1 MCYLINFAYYL
12 ISTFMLKE
20 TEAFLKA
27 NVNILSDEE
36 MGKRLGFTSGTIRH
50 YRSRFKIKK
59 IRTPTPFNPDK
70 DLVVKCLTMFAN
82 GSTVADIC
90 RACEINMWLANK
102 MIDRFWLTKRKTEQT
117 ETITLQ
123 SKL

>member
-1 MCYLINFAYYL
+1 
-12 ISTFMLKE
+12 MLKE
-20 TEAFLKA
+20 TEAFLKE

-59 IRTPTPFNPDK
+59 IRTPYPFNPDK

-90 RACEINMWLANK
+90 RACKINMWLANK
-102 MIDRFWLTKRKTEQT
+102 MIDRFWLTKRKTEET
-117 ETITLQ
+117 ETIILQ
-123 SKL
+123 SRL

>member
-1 MCYLINFAYYL
+1 MRYL
-12 ISTFMLKE
+12 ISFTFYVSMATMLKE

-27 NVNILSDEE
+27 NVNILTDEE
-36 MGKRLGFTSGTIRH
+36 MGNRLGFTSGTVRH

-59 IRTPTPFNPDK
+59 IRKPTHFNPDK

-90 RACEINMWLANK
+90 RACKINMWLANK

-117 ETITLQ
+117 ETITLK
-123 SKL
+123 SRL